1 MGRAETARVE
11 RWFIRQGIPHFIHG
25 YSAGEDVLTR
35 AVPVLSLVFLGE
47 LLLVFSDRFRGLAQ
61 AVVALLVLVAA
72 LAGVAMVNRIRGR
85 RPFQLPDDVGPW
97 ELALFVLVP
106 AALLAAAADDP
117 IVGLAVAGTNVLVL
131 VAVYLITSYGLVP
144 MSRWAFARLLGQ
156 TGDLAPIIGRTLP
169 LMLLFS
175 AFLFVN
181 AEIWQVASDA
191 PGIFYGLVI
200 GLLVSIGAVMVLL
213 SLRNTLD
220 EVNAFVSWAEVE
232 ALVAEGPGAGL
243 PVPVADGPPAP
254 PALDGRERINVALVL
269 FITLAIKVL
278 LVTLVIGLFYVVFG
292 LLMIREETIAQW
304 IAAGGV
310 PGDDELWRGSL
321 FGNEV
326 VLTRQ
331 LLFVTGFITAL
342 SGLQFTAQVVND
354 AAFRA
359 QFAEDMTAEM
369 RTACAVRC
377 LYLRA
382 LPTT

>member
-1 MGRAETARVE
+1 MGRADTARVE
-11 RWFIRQGIPHFIHG
+11 RWFIRQGIPHFIHR

-35 AVPVLSLVFLGE
+35 AVPVLSLVFLAE
-47 LLLVFSDRFRGLAQ
+47 LLLVFSDRFRGWAQ
-61 AVVALLVLVAA
+61 AVVALLVLGAA
-72 LAGVAMVNRIRGR
+72 LAGVAAVNRIRGR

-106 AALLAAAADDP
+106 AALLAATADDP
-117 IVGLAVAGTNVLVL
+117 VVGLVVAGGNVLVL

-144 MSRWAFARLLGQ
+144 MSRWALARLLGQ

-191 PGIFYGLVI
+191 PGAFYALVI
-200 GLLVSIGAVMVLL
+200 GLLVLIGAVMVLL

-220 EVNAFVSWAEVE
+220 EVNAFGSWDEV
-232 ALVAEGPGAGL
+232 ADAAAAGPGAGL
-243 PVPVADGPPAP
+243 PVPAEDGPPAP
-254 PALDGRERINVALVL
+254 PPLDGRERVNVALVL

-278 LVTLVIGLFYVVFG
+278 LVTLVIGLFYVIFG

-304 IAAGGV
+304 IAAGGI

>member
-1 MGRAETARVE
+1 MGRADTARVE

-35 AVPVLSLVFLGE
+35 AVPALSVVFLGE
-47 LLLVFSDRFRGLAQ
+47 LLLVFSDRFRGWAQ
-61 AVVALLVLVAA
+61 AVVTVLVIAAA
-72 LAGVAMVNRIRGR
+72 LAGVAAVNRIRGR
-85 RPFQLPDDVGPW
+85 RPFQLPDDIGPW
-97 ELALFVLVP
+97 ELALFVLLP
-106 AALLAAAADDP
+106 AALLAATADDP
-117 IVGLAVAGTNVLVL
+117 VVGLVVAGVNVLVL

-144 MSRWAFARLLGQ
+144 MSRWALARLLGQ
-156 TGDLAPIIGRTLP
+156 TGDLAPIVGRTLP

-191 PGIFYGLVI
+191 PGAFYALVI
-200 GLLVSIGAVMVLL
+200 GLLVLIGVLMVLL

-220 EVNAFVSWAEVE
+220 AVNAFGSWAEVAE
-232 ALVAEGPGAGL
+232 AAAAGPVPVL
-243 PVPVADGPPAP
+243 PVPAEDGPPAP
-254 PALDGRERINVALVL
+254 PALDGRERINVGLVL

-278 LVTLVIGLFYVVFG
+278 LVTLVIGLFYVGFG

-304 IAAGGV
+304 VAAGGIP
-310 PGDDELWRGSL
+310 PGDELWRGSL

-342 SGLQFTAQVVND
+342 AGLQFTAQVVND

-377 LYLRA
+377 LYLRT